1 LQFLVTPGGMP
12 CARHEREIADALG
25 VVGAD
30 DRVRRGV
37 ARAVAELPDG
47 VATWV
52 DLDHP
57 VVELIGDE
65 DVARVVEAAPNRRH
79 RAGPGARD
87 ETRCSTVIR
96 AATAHQKGEW
106 NRQPTESL
114 HGEPPERLK

>member
-1 LQFLVTPGGMP
+1 ASHPELPILPDDVAAAVDQDHPVVDAALLAVLGDAGRDAG
-12 CARHEREIADALG
+12 ARHEREIADALG

-37 ARAVAELPDG
+37 ARAVAELPDD

-65 DVARVVEAAPNRRH
+65 LPWLLKPLPTA
-79 RAGPGARD
+79 
-87 ETRCSTVIR
+87 VI
-96 AATAHQKGEW
+96 
-106 NRQPTESL
+106 
-114 HGEPPERLK
+114 